1 MRLIRLRSIRAMLPS
16 GGDAASNHSPAG
28 ARRLAPTTPA
38 FTQPALVALVL
49 ALLVTLVACASSD
62 HLTAQT
68 ASYTVRLA
76 LSERRTGERQAIIAI
91 ENHGRQP
98 GAIEAVRVLPLM
110 RQHGMASPEVVAR
123 PLADGRYQADGVLF
137 SMDGEWQIEVA
148 IDRSDARE
156 LAEFQVTI
164 WP

>member
-1 MRLIRLRSIRAMLPS
+1 MRAFRLRNFRVRHLFGEDADNDPS
-16 GGDAASNHSPAG
+16 VTV
-28 ARRLAPTTPA
+28 ARRPVYIVAA
-38 FTQPALVALVL
+38 FVQPALFTLML
-49 ALLVTLVACASSD
+49 AILFILAACASSD
-62 HLTAQT
+62 RLTAQT

-91 ENHGRQP
+91 ENRDGQP